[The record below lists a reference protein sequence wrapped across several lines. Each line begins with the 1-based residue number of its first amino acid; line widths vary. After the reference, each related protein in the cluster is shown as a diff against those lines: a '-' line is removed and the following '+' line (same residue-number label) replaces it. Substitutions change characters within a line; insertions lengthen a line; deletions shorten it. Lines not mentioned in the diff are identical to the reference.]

1 MSPWGWFGGRASGTP
16 LPHCPVEAWKAGC
29 QGMPRGGRRLPS
41 ASRGDF
47 VLCYCTV
54 TSPGS
59 LQKLPGCCRTAPRI
73 GARGCCPAC
82 GGCGRGLSRGVTPC
96 CPTPGAP
103 GGPAGAPAVR
113 AADRGSEAE
122 LWRLVPCI
130 LHPCITRLT
139 AQDATLLPHREPG
152 RAQGSHPVCGG
163 EALSSDVTLCCAPRC
178 PWRPCRRIRST
189 RG

>member
-1 MSPWGWFGGRASGTP
+1 MGVVWRPCVWHAIAALPCGGLEGRVSRDASRRTP
-16 LPHCPVEAWKAGC
+16 VAVCLAWRFCPVLLHRYLSRFTAEAAWLLPHRTQDWRARVLPCL
-29 QGMPRGGRRLPS
+29 RRLR
-41 ASRGDF
+41 SRSLERCHA
-47 VLCYCTV
+47 VL
-54 TSPGS
+54 PD
-59 LQKLPGCCRTAPRI
+59 
-73 GARGCCPAC
+73 
-82 GGCGRGLSRGVTPC
+82 
-96 CPTPGAP
+96 PGAP